1 METARPMLTATNTG
15 ITAAID
21 AKGHVAAQ
29 LAPLQPGVLP
39 VSVQGMT
46 GLTPYARFG
55 DKLALALMG
64 LVLIA
69 AIGGH
74 RKARRG

>member
-1 METARPMLTATNTG
+1 MLAATNTG

-21 AKGHVAAQ
+21 AHGTVAAQ
-29 LAPLQPGVLP
+29 LPAHQAGILP

-55 DKLALALMG
+55 DKPILVIIALI
-64 LVLIA
+64 LIA
-69 AIGGH
+69 AAALGR
-74 RKARRG
+74 RK

>member
-21 AKGHVAAQ
+21 AKGRVAAQ
-29 LAPLQPGVLP
+29 LAPLQAGVLP
-39 VSVQGMT
+39 VAVQGMT

-55 DKLALALMG
+55 DKTALALIG
-64 LVLIA
+64 LALIA
-69 AIGGH
+69 AVGSG
-74 RKARRG
+74 RKTRRA

>member
-1 METARPMLTATNTG
+1 MLTATNTG

-29 LAPLQPGVLP
+29 LAPMQPGVLP

-46 GLTPYARFG
+46 GLTPTPASATNSRWRWW
-55 DKLALALMG
+55 AWC
-64 LVLIA
+64 
-69 AIGGH
+69 
-74 RKARRG
+74 

>member
-1 METARPMLTATNTG
+1 M
-15 ITAAID
+15 
-21 AKGHVAAQ
+21 AAQ

-69 AIGGH
+69 AIGSH